1 MAKRTKHKTGNI
13 VINSIKILKMVH
25 IKNNLKKKRTLL
37 GLFKPL
43 WTCSLCSPPYQPLAL
58 SQALQTAASALC
70 TPCSHDLKLSFPSAL
85 HPSLTKVSAQAS
97 ERTSDPLSAMAP
109 LLRSSP
115 TCPVSDGLLTVCSQ
129 LTHGGR
135 DFVVFTTTP
144 SIVMG
149 LNIPLEERKEI

>member
-1 MAKRTKHKTGNI
+1 
-13 VINSIKILKMVH
+13 
-25 IKNNLKKKRTLL
+25 
-37 GLFKPL
+37 
-43 WTCSLCSPPYQPLAL
+43 
-58 SQALQTAASALC
+58 
-70 TPCSHDLKLSFPSAL
+70 
-85 HPSLTKVSAQAS
+85 
-97 ERTSDPLSAMAP
+97 MAP

-149 LNIPLEERKEI
+149 LNIPLEERKEISIPQAKYSGYYWEIFFFVVEV